1 MGEINLVLRSS
12 ELFGGLSDETQACL
26 VAIGQRRD
34 FGAGAYLFRQGQARR
49 ACYLILQGQVEI
61 VKDAGDGAE
70 RLIVLGPGDTAGE
83 GAFLHASQHTTSAQ
97 TLGPA
102 VVLEFDRARSLQHL
116 EGHGKAAMELLSRVA
131 LVINRRLL
139 YAGSSRTGREQG
151 YASGAT
157 RPEHDLLGN
166 ADVPAD
172 ALFGVQTLRAMQNF
186 PITGIPLS
194 HFPALLRALA
204 MVKQAAARTN
214 AKLGLLDPAI
224 AGAIDK
230 ASQEIINGHWHGHF
244 LVDMVQGGAGTSTN
258 MNANEVI
265 ANRALELM
273 GRQRGDYAACHPNDH
288 VNLGQS
294 TNDVYPTAVRL
305 ATIFMLRNLLSALE
319 KLKLALHAKGGEF
332 KDVIKMG
339 RTQLQDAVPMTL
351 GQEFEAFAVTTGED
365 IDRLRETARLFL
377 EVTRGGTA
385 IGTGICADPRYPQ
398 LVVEELRTITNLDI
412 QLAGN
417 LIEATPDT
425 GAFVMFSGV
434 VKRAAVKL
442 SKMCND
448 LRLLSSG
455 PRCGFQEINLPPMQ
469 PGSSI
474 MPGKV
479 NPVVP
484 EVVNQ
489 VAFHVI
495 GNDLT
500 LTLAAEAGQLQLNVM
515 EPILAFN
522 LFQSMQMLS
531 SAVNVLTT
539 KCIVG
544 ITANEDRCRDLVE
557 HSIGIVTAV
566 MPTLGYKRAT
576 EVAKIALETGIPV
589 REIIRSKGWLTEAQL
604 EELLSPDAMTRPRML
619 TLGN

>member
-1 MGEINLVLRSS
+1 MGEMDSVLRSS
-12 ELFGGLSDETQACL
+12 ELFGGLSDATLARL
-26 VAIGQRRD
+26 KAIGVRREVGSGT
-34 FGAGAYLFRQGQARR
+34 FLFRQGQARQ
-49 ACYLILQGQVEI
+49 ACHFLVSGQVEI
-61 VKDAGDGAE
+61 LKDAGDGPE

-97 TLGPA
+97 TLGHA
-102 VVLEFDRARSLQHL
+102 AILEFDRASAL
-116 EGHGKAAMELLSRVA
+116 EQLALDGQAAIELLSRVA
-131 LVINRRLL
+131 LVMNRRLL
-139 YAGSSRTGREQG
+139 YAGSSRMGREQG

-157 RPEHDLLGN
+157 RPEHDLLGD
-166 ADVPAD
+166 ADVPCD

-194 HFPALLRALA
+194 HFPALVRALA
-204 MVKQAAARTN
+204 MVKQAAARAN
-214 AKLGLLDPAI
+214 ASLDLLDPAI
-224 AGAIDK
+224 AGAIDQ
-230 ASQEIINGHWHGHF
+230 ASQEIIDGHWHGHF

-273 GRQRGDYAACHPNDH
+273 GRARGDYAACHPNDH

-305 ATIFMLRNLLSALE
+305 ATIFMLGGLLSALE
-319 KLKLALHAKGGEF
+319 KLQATLHAKGVEF
-332 KDVIKMG
+332 RDVIKMG

-377 EVTRGGTA
+377 EVNLGGTA
-385 IGTGICADPRYPQ
+385 IGTGICADPRYPKT
-398 LVVEELRTITNLDI
+398 VVEELRAISGLFI

-434 VKRAAVKL
+434 VKRTAVKL

-544 ITANEDRCRDLVE
+544 ITANEERCRELVE

-576 EVAKIALETGIPV
+576 EVAQIALATGVPV
-589 REIIRSKGWLTEAQL
+589 REIIRTKGWLTEAQL
-604 EELLSPDAMTRPRML
+604 EELLSPEAMTRPRSL
-619 TLGN
+619 TRGN